1 MTPRGRTVRLL
12 GVPLDLGQ
20 SERGTDV
27 GPAALRY
34 AGLASGLQRLGHEVF
49 DSGNL
54 DIPVSS
60 VVPKSRLVE
69 VIANTARR
77 LADHT
82 AATVARGEVALTL
95 GGDHSVAM
103 GSVSGATR
111 AQPTGLLW
119 IDAHGDF
126 NTPEISPSGNVHGM
140 PLAVLL
146 GSGHSELVEA
156 ARAPRL
162 SVDDVALVGIR
173 QLDGL
178 ERERLRDAG
187 IHVFSMRDI
196 DERGM
201 ARVASE
207 ALDRISGHGRLHV
220 SFDVDALDPSV
231 APGVATP
238 VPGGLSY
245 REAHLL
251 MEMVSDTGML
261 ASMDI
266 VEVNPMLDVRNATAR
281 VAVELAL
288 SALGNRIY

>member
-1 MTPRGRTVRLL
+1 MTTSRRAVRVI

-34 AGLASGLQRLGHEVF
+34 AGLAASLETLGYEVL

-54 DIPVSS
+54 DVPVSS
-60 VVPKSRLVE
+60 VVPKSKVIE
-69 VIANTARR
+69 VIAETARR

-82 AATVARGEVALTL
+82 ERAVARGEIAVTL

-103 GSVSGATR
+103 GSVSGAAR
-111 AQPTGLLW
+111 ANSTGLLW

-126 NTPEISPSGNVHGM
+126 NTPETSPSGNVHGM

-146 GSGHSELVEA
+146 GRGDPRLVSVA
-156 ARAPRL
+156 HAPRL
-162 SVDDVALVGIR
+162 GVEDVALVGIR
-173 QLDGL
+173 QLDGK
-178 ERERLRDAG
+178 ERDRLRESK
-187 IHVFSMRDI
+187 IHVFSMRDV

-220 SFDVDALDPSV
+220 SLDVDALDPSV

-251 MEMVSDTGML
+251 MEMVSDTRML
-261 ASMDI
+261 TSIDV
-266 VEVNPMLDVRNATAR
+266 VEVNPMLDVRNATAK
-281 VAVELAL
+281 VAVELVM
-288 SALGNRIY
+288 SALGRRIL

>member
-1 MTPRGRTVRLL
+1 MSERGTVRIV

-20 SERGTDV
+20 AERGTDV

-34 AGLASGLQRLGHEVF
+34 AGLAGRIEELGYRVH

-54 DIPVSS
+54 EVPVSS
-60 VVPKSRLVE
+60 VVPRSEIVD
-69 VIANTARR
+69 VIADAARR
-77 LADHT
+77 LANHT
-82 AATVARGEVALTL
+82 ADTLARGEIALTL

-103 GSVSGATR
+103 GSVSGAAR
-111 AQPTGLLW
+111 VRPTGLLW

-126 NTPEISPSGNVHGM
+126 NTPETSPSGNVHGM

-146 GSGHSELVEA
+146 GKGDPRLVEA
-156 ARAPRL
+156 AFAPRL
-162 SVDDVALVGIR
+162 DALDVALVGIR
-173 QLDGL
+173 QLDD
-178 ERERLRDAG
+178 RERDRLREAK

-196 DERGM
+196 DEKGM

-207 ALDRISGHGRLHV
+207 ALDRISSHGRLHV
-220 SFDVDALDPSV
+220 SFDVDSLDPSV

-251 MEMVSDTGML
+251 MEMVGDTRML
-261 ASMDI
+261 TSMDV
-266 VEVNPMLDVRNATAR
+266 VEVNPLLDVRNGTAK
-281 VAVELAL
+281 VAVELML
-288 SALGNRIY
+288 SALGSRIL

>member
-1 MTPRGRTVRLL
+1 
-12 GVPLDLGQ
+12 
-20 SERGTDV
+20 
-27 GPAALRY
+27 
-34 AGLASGLQRLGHEVF
+34 
-49 DSGNL
+49 
-54 DIPVSS
+54 
-60 VVPKSRLVE
+60 
-69 VIANTARR
+69 
-77 LADHT
+77 
-82 AATVARGEVALTL
+82 
-95 GGDHSVAM
+95 
-103 GSVSGATR
+103 
-111 AQPTGLLW
+111 
-119 IDAHGDF
+119 
-126 NTPEISPSGNVHGM
+126 
-140 PLAVLL
+140 
-146 GSGHSELVEA
+146 
-156 ARAPRL
+156 
-162 SVDDVALVGIR
+162 
-173 QLDGL
+173 
-178 ERERLRDAG
+178 
-187 IHVFSMRDI
+187 MRDI